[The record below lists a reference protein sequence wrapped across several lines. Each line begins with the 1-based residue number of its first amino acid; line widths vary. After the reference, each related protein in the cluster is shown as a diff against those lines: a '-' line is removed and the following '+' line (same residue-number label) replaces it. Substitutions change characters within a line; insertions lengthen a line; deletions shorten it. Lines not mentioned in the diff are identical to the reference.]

1 MSSNAIDKENAG
13 GGGAF
18 HLGTGS
24 RKFGELNVGAK
35 GNKLG
40 TPKFKCEQHYA
51 AHKST
56 HKENNVITPKK
67 RRALGDLLNTTGSK
81 NRQSQHGG
89 SDFSKSCL
97 KKLTSDFERTSLA
110 TGLREETASS
120 IDQVEKCI
128 KQEDT
133 FRDLFE
139 YGKIS
144 DLLIDKNMIFIPRL
158 PAGDCRV
165 GQGGSGEQFNQFV
178 EFSDKSWLKQ
188 VKSVNKL
195 TMRKTNDFCLG
206 IYEELPELE
215 LPQMLEDF

>member
-1 MSSNAIDKENAG
+1 MSSSIIDKENAG
-13 GGGAF
+13 GAF
-18 HLGTGS
+18 HLATGN
-24 RKFGELNVGAK
+24 RKFGEFNGGAK
-35 GNKLG
+35 SNKLG
-40 TPKFKCEQHYA
+40 TPKFKIEPHFA

-56 HKENNVITPKK
+56 HKENVITPKK

-81 NRQSQHGG
+81 NRSSGQHGNEYT
-89 SDFSKSCL
+89 KCL
-97 KKLTSDFERTSLA
+97 KKLTNDFERTSLT
-110 TGLREETASS
+110 TGHREENTSS

-139 YGKIS
+139 YG
-144 DLLIDKNMIFIPRL
+144 
-158 PAGDCRV
+158 DCRV
-165 GQGGSGEQFNQFV
+165 GQGGGMGEQFNHFV
-178 EFSDKSWLKQ
+178 EFNDKAWLKQ

-195 TMRKTNDFCLG
+195 TKRKTNDLCLG

>member
-1 MSSNAIDKENAG
+1 MSSSIIDKENAG
-13 GGGAF
+13 GAF
-18 HLGTGS
+18 HLATGN
-24 RKFGELNVGAK
+24 RKFGEFNGGAK
-35 GNKLG
+35 SNKLG
-40 TPKFKCEQHYA
+40 TPKFKIEPHFA

-56 HKENNVITPKK
+56 HKENVITPKK

-81 NRQSQHGG
+81 NRSSGQHGNEYT
-89 SDFSKSCL
+89 KCL
-97 KKLTSDFERTSLA
+97 KKLTNDFERTSLA
-110 TGLREETASS
+110 TGHREENTSS

-165 GQGGSGEQFNQFV
+165 GQGGGMGEQFNHFV
-178 EFSDKSWLKQ
+178 EFNDKAWLKQ

-195 TMRKTNDFCLG
+195 TKRKTNDLCLG